1 MRKAKQ
7 SKPILI
13 AMGLIGTIGFFDA
26 LYLTIKHYSN
36 ALPSCSIFTGCEV
49 VTTSPYSE
57 FFGIPV
63 ALFGTLYYGSVI
75 LGVVILLNKKIPLLQ
90 KALSLYTIT
99 GLLASVWFVSLQL
112 FVINAICPYCM
123 VSAASST
130 ALFVCGV
137 LLSKRT

>member
-1 MRKAKQ
+1 MPKAK
-7 SKPILI
+7 PVLI
-13 AMGLIGTIGFFDA
+13 AMVLIGAVGFFDA

-36 ALPSCSIFTGCEV
+36 TLPSCSIFTGCEA
-49 VTTSPYSE
+49 VTTSSYSE

-63 ALFGTLYYGSVI
+63 ALFGALYYGSVI
-75 LGVVILLNKKIPLLQ
+75 LGAVILLNKKIPLLK
-90 KALSLYTIT
+90 KALSLYTIA

-112 FVINAICPYCM
+112 FVIHAICPYCM
-123 VSAASST
+123 ISAASST